1 MTRILVTGGTGG
13 LGRDIVRALLAAGQ
27 VARVFTHRE
36 DVAVSHGVE
45 LARGDL
51 RTGNGLDAAL
61 RDASIVIHCASNA
74 REEGFATDIEG
85 TRTLMRAARHVGT
98 AHVVFISIVGV
109 DRSDYP
115 YYEAKREAERIVE
128 SSAVPWTILRATQ
141 FHHLVY
147 GLLQSWDDGTERL
160 GVAAGMRFQP
170 VGREE
175 VAARLIELAN
185 AEPAGYA
192 PPMRGPET
200 LTIEEMAQRYL
211 DARKKRGVRVEAVAQ
226 TGTRYRVFRSGVNLV
241 PEDVTAT
248 RGRETL
254 AEFLRRMP
262 D

>member
-1 MTRILVTGGTGG
+1 MARVLVTGGTGG
-13 LGRDIVRALLAAGQ
+13 LGRDITRALLAAGQ
-27 VARVFTHRE
+27 MARLFSHRE
-36 DVAVSHGVE
+36 DAPVPHGAE

-61 RDASIVIHCASNA
+61 RDAPIVIHCASNA

-85 TRTLMRAARHVGT
+85 TRILMRAAQDAGT
-98 AHVVFISIVGV
+98 THVVFVSIVGV

-115 YYEAKREAERIVE
+115 YYQAKREAERIVE

-160 GVAAGMRFQP
+160 EVSAGMRFQS
-170 VGREE
+170 VAREE
-175 VAARLIELAN
+175 AAVRLIELAN

-200 LTIEEMAQRYL
+200 LTIEEMAQQYL
-211 DARKKRGVRVEAVAQ
+211 DARKQRGVRVEAVAQ
-226 TGTRYRVFRSGVNLV
+226 TGTRYAAFRSGVNLL
-241 PEDVTAT
+241 PEGVTAT
-248 RGRETL
+248 RGRETW
-254 AEFLRRMP
+254 AAFLRRMFV
-262 D
+262 

>member
-13 LGRDIVRALLAAGQ
+13 LGSDIVRALLAGGQ
-27 VARVFTHRE
+27 MPRVFTHRE
-36 DVAVSHGVE
+36 DGAIPHGAERVQ
-45 LARGDL
+45 GDM
-51 RTGNGLDAAL
+51 RTGNGLEAAL
-61 RDASIVIHCASNA
+61 RAAPIVIHCASSA

-85 TRTLMRAARHVGT
+85 TRTLMRKAQAAGT
-98 AHVVFISIVGV
+98 AHVVFVSIVGV

-147 GLLQSWDDGTERL
+147 GLLRSWDDGTERL
-160 GVAAGMRFQP
+160 EVSAGMRFQS
-170 VGREE
+170 VAREE

-185 AEPAGYA
+185 AEPRGYA

-200 LTIEEMAQRYL
+200 LTIEEMAQEYL
-211 DARKKRGVRVEAVAQ
+211 DARKNRGVRVEAVAQ
-226 TGTRYRVFRSGVNLV
+226 TGTRYGVFRSGVNLV
-241 PEDVTAT
+241 PEDVAAA
-248 RGRETL
+248 RGRETW